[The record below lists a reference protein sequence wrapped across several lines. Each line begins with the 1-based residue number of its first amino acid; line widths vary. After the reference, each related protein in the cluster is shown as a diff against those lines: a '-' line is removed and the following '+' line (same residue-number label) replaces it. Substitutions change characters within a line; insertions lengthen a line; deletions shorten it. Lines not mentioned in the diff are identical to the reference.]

1 MATFKTR
8 VESVIG
14 TVSSTALLDVWLS
27 SGAKFILV
35 QIPSQKLMNYAQ
47 EITFT
52 TSASLWNRKL
62 IGVTV
67 GGYDPKQISPGKIT
81 QVIDATSIHYATAL
95 TPAYTVRDNNVY
107 SYPAGTSSTLLA
119 INFPDVVNTDTS
131 IANFPPELEEGVVL
145 YSCITGLLQRSF
157 DRLATDIALMTYAV
171 ITVPTAPTVAT
182 LSFSVIP
189 TAPTLTLP
197 SIPVP
202 PGSLTITLPTAPT
215 APSVPTLVVPT
226 VPTDNLTVT
235 TTLPTF
241 VMPVAPFDIT
251 NAGTYVRTDEDLE
264 KGASEL
270 QIQQAILAKY
280 NEDIQAASSSFQS
293 EISKYTTELTN
304 SKTGIEIKYAKH
316 KSELDNYGVQLQKF
330 QTELTKYSAEINS
343 YQAKLQ
349 SVQVEITKYG
359 ADTDVYR
366 AELQGYQTQLQVL
379 EMSLKEYETKLAG
392 YNMEL
397 SKYKMQLENYMTQ
410 IQLYATQVQ
419 SYGAQVQNE
428 TNRIGVLTNKIKI
441 YIETNT
447 ALASTLQAQLTALI
461 QGFING

>member
-67 GGYDPKQISPGKIT
+67 GGYDPKMISPGKIT

-107 SYPAGTSSTLLA
+107 SYPVGTSSTLLA

-157 DRLATDIALMTYAV
+157 DRLATDI
-171 ITVPTAPTVAT
+171 TAMA
-182 LSFSVIP
+182 FGSV
-189 TAPTLTLP
+189 
-197 SIPVP
+197 
-202 PGSLTITLPTAPT
+202 TAPT
-215 APSVPTLVVPT
+215 APTGTITMTLS
-226 VPTDNLTVT
+226 
-235 TTLPTF
+235 LPTF
-241 VMPVAPFDIT
+241 VQPVSPFDIT
-251 NAGTYVRTDEDLE
+251 NSGTYIRTDEDLE

-270 QIQQAILAKY
+270 QIQQALLAKY
-280 NEDIQAASSSFQS
+280 NEDIQNANAVFQAD
-293 EISKYTTELTN
+293 IAKYT
-304 SKTGIEIKYAKH
+304 A
-316 KSELDNYGVQLQKF
+316 
-330 QTELTKYSAEINS
+330 ELTKGKAETDLELQQYLGKVQVYAQQLGYEVNKFNS
-343 YQAKLQ
+343 YA
-349 SVQVEITKYG
+349 TK
-359 ADTDVYR
+359 
-366 AELQGYQTQLQVL
+366 
-379 EMSLKEYETKLAG
+379 TKIYL
-392 YNMEL
+392 
-397 SKYKMQLENYMTQ
+397 
-410 IQLYATQVQ
+410 
-419 SYGAQVQNE
+419 E
-428 TNRIGVLTNKIKI
+428 TNQ
-441 YIETNT
+441 